1 MTITLR
7 GTKGSELTH
16 AELDGN
22 FTDLAGQITN
32 VENLYLSTI
41 AASNTYLTLTSASS
55 TYLTQSNASST
66 YLTQNN
72 ASTTYLTQTNASTT
86 YISLATLQAE
96 VAASADFAD
105 FQTRIDALE
114 SMIEVARES
123 EHPRAYEVLAGL
135 IKNTSDVNDKLMD
148 LNKKQKD
155 LLQKAEEES
164 KQPQIGQ
171 QTNNVFL
178 GSTADIQ
185 RLLQNGDDI
194 VDVTP
199 ERNVSRES

>member
-41 AASNTYLTLTSASS
+41 AASNTYLTLTSANNIYLRQS
-55 TYLTQSNASST
+55 TASST

-72 ASTTYLTQTNASTT
+72 ASTTY
-86 YISLATLQAE
+86 ISLATLQSE

-105 FQTRIDALE
+105 FQTRIAAL
-114 SMIEVARES
+114 
-123 EHPRAYEVLAGL
+123 
-135 IKNTSDVNDKLMD
+135 
-148 LNKKQKD
+148 
-155 LLQKAEEES
+155 
-164 KQPQIGQ
+164 
-171 QTNNVFL
+171 
-178 GSTADIQ
+178 
-185 RLLQNGDDI
+185 
-194 VDVTP
+194 
-199 ERNVSRES
+199 